1 MSQVLCICGNRD
13 DARKL
18 SLMLHALPVAVEH
31 ARTLAQARAKFLNTD
46 YDVVLTESS
55 FPGGSWLDVLHL
67 IRDTPRDV
75 RVVVTDPQADARFWA
90 QALNLGAF
98 DLITQ
103 PFDEYEVRRIVQ
115 NACARMIT
123 AGAGAAL

>member
-1 MSQVLCICGNRD
+1 MKSQVLCICGHRD

-18 SLMLHALPVAVEH
+18 SLMLEALPVALEH
-31 ARTLAQARAKFLNTD
+31 ARTLAQARAKLLNTD
-46 YDVVLTESS
+46 YEVVLTESA
-55 FPGGSWLDVLHL
+55 FPGGTWLDVLHL
-67 IRDTPRDV
+67 IREAPRDV

-90 QALNLGAF
+90 EALNLGAF

-123 AGAGAAL
+123 AGAAL